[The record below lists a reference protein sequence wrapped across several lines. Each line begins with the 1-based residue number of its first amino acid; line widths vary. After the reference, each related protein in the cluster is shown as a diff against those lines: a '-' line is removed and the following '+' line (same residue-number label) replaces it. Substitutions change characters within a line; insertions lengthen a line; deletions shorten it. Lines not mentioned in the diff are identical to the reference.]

1 MQTFEHPNENAT
13 DGVNYFTGFTSGK
26 IFKTDMRKN
35 GNNFLF

>member
-26 IFKTDMRKN
+26 ILTDMRKN
-35 GNNFLF
+35 GNNFRF